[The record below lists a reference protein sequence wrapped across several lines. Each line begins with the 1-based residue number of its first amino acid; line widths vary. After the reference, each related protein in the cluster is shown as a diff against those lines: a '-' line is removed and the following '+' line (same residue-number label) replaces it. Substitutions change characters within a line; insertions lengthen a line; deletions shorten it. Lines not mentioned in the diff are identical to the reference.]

1 MSDPSSGGTYFSDV
15 GLLSG
20 TGRGGTPYTLTN
32 PGYTPG
38 IFRDLPSRFPIPDI
52 LAAINLRPVLSLGL
66 NGTGERDIAH
76 HYHPVTVMRLLQGR
90 KIWALRP
97 PGDQECMRNTGS
109 CTDPLNVCEFYA
121 TPDAPAP
128 ACIQEAGDTII
139 VPDGWYHGTCNN
151 ASVTVGWGAQGRS
164 LPLQPPSCFH
174 CSLRGGSRGQLQYAT
189 TTAEL
194 PQLSLSE
201 HRALNDVLAG
211 GAARHLPPSQDGIGS
226 NFLYLGPVHQSIYM
240 GFRSLLH
247 QFVVQT
253 DLEAEQNA
261 DLRAPDCRLLTGAA
275 AALRDGRAA
284 TTVSWLR
291 SAVHVAFYV
300 NVRGKPISLRWR
312 HQARA
317 NWRSA
322 SWSRGTVR
330 SGSATRSTRSC
341 MKARVACLR
350 AALRQP
356 SCAGRSCRGSLAPVS
371 TFDEIERCLQLL
383 DVHALPRT
391 CRPSASPCCWHRSPA
406 CSRRSSDRPSQSKA
420 LLRAMRTP
428 SLRSITNTRP
438 PR

>member
-1 MSDPSSGGTYFSDV
+1 MSGRARLATTMHACPPIDIPPHTTSSEFWEQFGESPAPRVIRGSAPADFWSEFGVSDPSSGGTYFGDV

-20 TGRGGTPYTLTN
+20 SGRGGTPYTLTN

-121 TPDAPAP
+121 MSDAPAP

-189 TTAEL
+189 TTTEL

-291 SAVHVAFYV
+291 SAAHVAFYV

-312 HQARA
+312 HRSSGELEERILEPRHCAVWLGDALDEKLHEGTSSVPASSAQAAIVCRA
-317 NWRSA
+317 
-322 SWSRGTVR
+322 
-330 SGSATRSTRSC
+330 
-341 MKARVACLR
+341 L
-350 AALRQP
+350 
-356 SCAGRSCRGSLAPVS
+356 
-371 TFDEIERCLQLL
+371 
-383 DVHALPRT
+383 LPR
-391 CRPSASPCCWHRSPA
+391 R
-406 CSRRSSDRPSQSKA
+406 
-420 LLRAMRTP
+420 
-428 SLRSITNTRP
+428 
-438 PR
+438 